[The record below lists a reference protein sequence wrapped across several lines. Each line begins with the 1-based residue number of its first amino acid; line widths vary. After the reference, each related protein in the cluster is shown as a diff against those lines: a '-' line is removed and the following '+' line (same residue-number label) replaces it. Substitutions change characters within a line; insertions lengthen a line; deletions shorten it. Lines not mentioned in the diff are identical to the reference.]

1 MVKKKSCNEG
11 DSYLYKWY
19 FELILMPQKKKGKF
33 FSKKKKKSNFNY
45 LIIILTFNTY
55 LKKVELFWTL
65 YS

>member
-19 FELILMPQKKKGKF
+19 FEIILMQKKKKIVN
-33 FSKKKKKSNFNY
+33 FSQKRRSKFNY
-45 LIIILTFNTY
+45 LIIILSFNTY